1 MKVQVF
7 GIRTYE
13 FQDEKT
19 KQMKSGATVH
29 CMCDSKMPNVTG
41 KDYVKFSVSKGSDM
55 YGAVMSLK
63 LPCELRVYFNRY
75 GKVDDFEILEG

>member
-19 KQMKSGATVH
+19 KEMKFGVTVH
-29 CMCDSKMPNVTG
+29 CMFDKTDGSVTG
-41 KDYVKFSVSKGSDM
+41 KDYFKFSVSKGSDM
-55 YGAVMSLK
+55 YGAVCSLV
-63 LPCELRVYFNRY
+63 LPCELQLYFNRY
-75 GKVDDFEILEG
+75 GKVNDFEILEG

>member
-7 GIRTYE
+7 GIRMYE

-19 KQMKSGATVH
+19 KEIKSGATVH
-29 CMCDSKMPNVTG
+29 CMFDSKLGNVTG
-41 KDYVKFSVSKGSDM
+41 KDYVKFSVSKDSGM
-55 YGAVMSLK
+55 YGAVCSLV
-63 LPCELRVYFNRY
+63 LPCELRLYFNRY